1 MYMDESI
8 VLHDAMTAII
18 MKNYVNGFAVLDAP
32 DRDIHQKHSH
42 HSHGSTIRSVPSDS
56 RNTGLPIRTARDGP
70 RSSDS
75 KSNGTLHETR
85 IAVGGQ
91 EDIQREIEN
100 LLEGVVDLRNTVDHD
115 KDVQFAPGMFQV
127 FHIPSQ
133 QNFLIIGVTIWLIQS
148 SCHSRSDQATR
159 TRDYPTPDLP
169 RDPQLRIL
177 SSDTARVRSP
187 DSSTAPLDPNGE
199 GLIEI
204 SADELPSRTGHNRKW
219 KIVYEHSDA
228 PVESLPTYRTEPEII
243 EHPTT
248 ITAEGFER
256 KETTIIHPPTLR
268 DLSEYDGLVQPVH
281 FDHKTG
287 KRWLGEITTMHK
299 LRHELGQVAD
309 PNMSL
314 RDLGES
320 LPDVSG
326 QSQAASLSHSPS
338 VRRKSVAGPVPARFH
353 EGVAVAV

>member
-1 MYMDESI
+1 VIKPHE
-8 VLHDAMTAII
+8 HEII
-18 MKNYVNGFAVLDAP
+18 QHKIF
-32 DRDIHQKHSH
+32 
-42 HSHGSTIRSVPSDS
+42 
-56 RNTGLPIRTARDGP
+56 
-70 RSSDS
+70 
-75 KSNGTLHETR
+75 
-85 IAVGGQ
+85 
-91 EDIQREIEN
+91 REIHNYEYYHRIQP
-100 LLEGVVDLRNTVDHD
+100 VYDLQILPPRHW
-115 KDVQFAPGMFQV
+115 
-127 FHIPSQ
+127 IP
-133 QNFLIIGVTIWLIQS
+133 N
-148 SCHSRSDQATR
+148 
-159 TRDYPTPDLP
+159 
-169 RDPQLRIL
+169 
-177 SSDTARVRSP
+177 
-187 DSSTAPLDPNGE
+187 PNGE

-219 KIVYEHSDA
+219 KIVHEHTDA

-248 ITAEGFER
+248 ITVEGFER
-256 KETTIIHPPTLR
+256 KETTILHPPTLR

-287 KRWLGEITTMHK
+287 ERWLGEITTMHK

-326 QSQAASLSHSPS
+326 QSQVAALSHSPS
-338 VRRKSVAGPVPARFH
+338 VRRKSVAGPVPSQFGKLNSH